1 MLKNIVK
8 IFLIIVSFYLL
19 MPVCKEIKRNY
30 LIDNVINQN
39 KIDSSYEGYLLIP
52 KLKYKNLIKKGS
64 NEVLDKNLISMNEF
78 SESIESN
85 KNIILAGHNNKQV
98 FHNLYYLNKNDEII
112 LSNFKNDYKYIIKE
126 KKYID
131 VTDYSIFK
139 QKDNTLTLITCSN
152 DNQKRLI
159 VIAEK
164 EEF

>member
-19 MPVCKEIKRNY
+19 MLVCKEIKRNY